1 MSFQESTVA
10 TALAESVAAAAIA
23 SPTTTTITARVKA
36 ENDTIT
42 PRYRMSTTHH
52 PSQSFTSKRDRSRS
66 RSPNQKIDE
75 ARRDRMARLRA
86 DDIGDD
92 DDDNGTRNNNHY
104 RKKSVPTIN
113 KDVHHDNN
121 NDDDNDDDQ
130 NEGDVAMAQLM
141 GFSGFASTK
150 GEPVQD
156 NQKGAA
162 RGAATKNKARKYRQ
176 YMNRK
181 GGFNRELDKM
191 P

>member
-1 MSFQESTVA
+1 MSNPHQSSQKSST
-10 TALAESVAAAAIA
+10 L
-23 SPTTTTITARVKA
+23 
-36 ENDTIT
+36 
-42 PRYRMSTTHH
+42 
-52 PSQSFTSKRDRSRS
+52 KRDRSRS

-86 DDIGDD
+86 DDGDD
-92 DDDNGTRNNNHY
+92 DDDIDNENNDGIHNR
-104 RKKSVPTIN
+104 RKKSTSISTLTTTKEDDHTI
-113 KDVHHDNN
+113 
-121 NDDDNDDDQ
+121 NDDDEDI
-130 NEGDVAMAQLM
+130 AMAQLM

-150 GEPVQD
+150 GELVPD

-181 GGFNRELDKM
+181 GGFNRALDKM

>member
-1 MSFQESTVA
+1 
-10 TALAESVAAAAIA
+10 
-23 SPTTTTITARVKA
+23 
-36 ENDTIT
+36 
-42 PRYRMSTTHH
+42 
-52 PSQSFTSKRDRSRS
+52 
-66 RSPNQKIDE
+66 
-75 ARRDRMARLRA
+75 MARLRA